1 MYMDYLPEWKIYLW
15 KKLILNKDGEF
26 DGKLDIHN
34 FRFFEPIE
42 QRVLIRSN
50 VQKNID
56 RINIAAKNKSLM
68 NISGN
73 NTPLEDSY
81 FYFDPA
87 HTFVE
92 LATLAKAG
100 TIQLYDIYINKKIL
114 LFKDWFSAKDFGPEG
129 YRKIKE
135 EKELTL
141 EDLGYCYF
149 SNYQNNPLFSY
160 LTFKIKIDTEEIRS
174 NLYAYLNDFGQ
185 NKLTAPK
192 GIRYTDARKQC
203 DGFYIALHKLFQKFG
218 PSMTV
223 TAEDIAKAGG
233 WYLLSEHHFR
243 FYETI
248 FTLEKDS
255 HIVIHDLRKEEVL
268 LTFNPP
274 VEKSKPAEK
283 QQLKTYI
290 TKEND
295 DFRYKGRLL
304 QLSKRAD
311 HYQVFSALY
320 ALLPGGGE
328 IDYGKLG
335 QEVRSR
341 VSKAKRYDKDRL
353 QKFLLTNLT
362 DRHNGFMHY
371 AEIPETEDNGKPL
384 ISVNR
389 GVGIT
394 FNNTAG

>member
-1 MYMDYLPEWKIYLW
+1 MDYLPEWKIYLW

-26 DGKLDIHN
+26 DGKLDIGN
-34 FRFFEPIE
+34 FRFFEPTE
-42 QRVLIRSN
+42 QRELMRSR
-50 VQKNID
+50 VQKSID
-56 RINIAAKNKSLM
+56 RIKIAEQAKSLM
-68 NISGN
+68 SLRGAGQ
-73 NTPLEDSY
+73 TRTEDSY

-92 LATLAKAG
+92 LASLAKARAI
-100 TIQLYDIYINKKIL
+100 TISDIHIDKKIL
-114 LFKDWFSAKDFGPEG
+114 LFKDWFAAKDFGPDG
-129 YRKIKE
+129 YKKIKE

-141 EDLGYCYF
+141 DDLGYSYF

-160 LTFKIKIDTEEIRS
+160 LTFRINIDTEKIRA
-174 NLYAYLNDFGQ
+174 NLATYLNDFGQ

-192 GIRYTDARKQC
+192 GIRYADARKQC
-203 DGFYIALHKLFQKFG
+203 DGFYLALHKLFQKFG
-218 PSMTV
+218 PKMTV

-248 FTLEKDS
+248 FTLEKDG

-268 LTFNPP
+268 LTLNPP
-274 VEKSKPAEK
+274 AVEPKPMEK

-290 TKEND
+290 TKEGD

-311 HYQVFSALY
+311 HYQVFCALH
-320 ALLPGGGE
+320 ALLPNGGE
-328 IDYGKLG
+328 IGYIKLG

-362 DRHNGFMHY
+362 DRSNGFMHY
-371 AEIPETEDNGKPL
+371 AEIPETEDNGRPL

-389 GVGIT
+389 GIGIS
-394 FNNTAG
+394 FNNTTG